1 MFFCDKVCFCCE
13 LVKLSVRRKV
23 EGERH
28 QLIKVEVSEER
39 HVESWLSRN
48 SRGVVES
55 EESWKRKRH
64 KIGKVEE
71 PKNGEPEESTNGRI
85 GRVGDS

>member
-1 MFFCDKVCFCCE
+1 MCVFATRCAFCCE

-28 QLIKVEVSEER
+28 QLIKVEVCEER

-55 EESWKRKRH
+55 EELWKRKRH
-64 KIGKVEE
+64 KIGRVEE
-71 PKNGEPEESTNGRI
+71 SEEWRI
-85 GRVGDS
+85 GRFQ